1 MTVKKVVLGFMAMLS
16 LLAMTLGIAA
26 CGGEEKPGKQTYS
39 ITCEASDDYELQA
52 SKTSSEAGEKIS
64 VTVTVK
70 SEDKYLTGVRYN
82 GEECI
87 KEGDGF
93 VFTMPSENVT
103 LTAVLGNYTLTTEN
117 GIAKLEDEATTVVV
131 NGTYPGGILDTKT
144 WEISVALESSTMTSL
159 NASYES
165 SNEDALP
172 VGAISTKNVE
182 ASSSNVIVG
191 AKIVIDTTKIKT
203 GVSWLTATFKSG
215 NNSSQ
220 KGTLVLKITVAE
232 SVQVEY
238 WNENL
243 VFDVENFDA
252 DTTFYVY
259 VSDQNYI
266 ENNEV
271 EKNQSFDELKAQ
283 EGKVTVSF
291 RYAPGHSYWLEFGVK
306 TADGFIWYDLS
317 ETVGSGSSDTGFN
330 QFKDNLLSFI
340 EPDATLNITVLESTH
355 T

>member
-1 MTVKKVVLGFMAMLS
+1 MKKVVLGFMSMLS

-103 LTAVLGNYTLTTEN
+103 LTAVLENYTLTTEN
-117 GIAKLEDEATTVVV
+117 GIAKLEDEATTVIV

-330 QFKDNLLSFI
+330 QFKDNLLSFV

-355 T
+355 S